1 MSKQDERKLEREVI
15 KVPDYRVWKQR
26 QNLSSEDIIN
36 NIMKEQ
42 NKIKNYTEALNEEEK
57 NDKKKKIKSY
67 QSYDNF
73 RSRKKNDS
81 KVSSN
86 VQKIMSEV
94 GKLVLD
100 MKHISENT
108 YKNNITSLINTTNQI
123 KRTEIM
129 EEPNTILKA
138 KEKEYKIYLEGKNK
152 KPPNYQFLSDCY
164 RRQIN
169 KAFVNYNP
177 NIHLSNIHK
186 LREIDPETDKEYQL
200 RKKEIN
206 EFTDFRNP
214 LFFGKTYK
222 IVENEDKSKEIKDE
236 NKLEENKSIL
246 AGNNSSIGYTVA
258 TAESENN
265 NLSQIPQKSQYA
277 SMGNIFG
284 KKKKKQKKREV
295 KRKFPDKEK
304 REKELDLMSNVLNNI
319 GDSLSQENMDSY
331 FKRYKDL
338 PGTEISQQRHVFF
351 NGMGK
356 ANKLLTEIQEILHYK
371 DADDECNLKKRNITS
386 ESDALADRFGVL
398 KKATINEI
406 EAFEKKENKFL
417 LQK

>member
-1 MSKQDERKLEREVI
+1 MSKKVELKIEREVI

-36 NIMKEQ
+36 NIMKQQ
-42 NKIKNYTEALNEEEK
+42 NKIKYYTEALNEEEK
-57 NDKKKKIKSY
+57 NDKRKKIKSY

-73 RSRKKNDS
+73 RYRKKNDS

-129 EEPNTILKA
+129 EEPNTILKE

-152 KPPNYQFLSDCY
+152 KAPNYQFLSDCY

-206 EFTDFRNP
+206 ELTDFKNP
-214 LFFGKTYK
+214 LFFGKSYK
-222 IVENEDKSKEIKDE
+222 IAENEDKSKEIKDE

-246 AGNNSSIGYTVA
+246 AGNNSSIGYIVA
-258 TAESENN
+258 TAESDN
-265 NLSQIPQKSQYA
+265 NLSQIPVKSQYA

-284 KKKKKQKKREV
+284 KNKKKPKKREV

-304 REKELDLMSNVLNNI
+304 REKELDLMSNVLSNI
-319 GDSLSQENMDSY
+319 GDSLSQENMDLY

-371 DADDECNLKKRNITS
+371 DADDECNLKKRNVTS

-406 EAFEKKENKFL
+406 EAFEKKENNFL
-417 LQK
+417 IPK